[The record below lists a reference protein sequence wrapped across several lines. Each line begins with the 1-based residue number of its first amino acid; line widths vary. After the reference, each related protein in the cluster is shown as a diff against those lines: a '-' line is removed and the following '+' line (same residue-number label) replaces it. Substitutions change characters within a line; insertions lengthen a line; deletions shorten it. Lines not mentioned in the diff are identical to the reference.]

1 MKILSERGRQAMR
14 ISVNR
19 ELKVIQFWV
28 SNEEKQSEDF
38 MAEIRRIAALLPNC
52 EKFKRIIY
60 VSGSQSLSDLTYDLL
75 KRNRLIPIK
84 NQNI

>member
-1 MKILSERGRQAMR
+1 MR

-38 MAEIRRIAALLPNC
+38 MAEIRRIEPFP
-52 EKFKRIIY
+52 KK
-60 VSGSQSLSDLTYDLL
+60 
-75 KRNRLIPIK
+75 
-84 NQNI
+84 

>member
-1 MKILSERGRQAMR
+1 MR

-19 ELKVIQFWV
+19 ELKVIQFWAC
-28 SNEEKQSEDF
+28 EEERQSEDF
-38 MAEIRRIAALLPNC
+38 MAEIHRIAALLPNC

-60 VSGSQSLSDLTYDLL
+60 VSGRQSLSDLTYDIL

-84 NQNI
+84 NQKI